1 MTGIPYASAKTGSQ
15 LVAGL
20 CKLSYQRSTFFFFFF
35 SACIVIN
42 SATVRGPR
50 GVSKVETQRLA
61 LSEITSRAEVLKR
74 LRQPLQT

>member
-1 MTGIPYASAKTGSQ
+1 M
-15 LVAGL
+15 LR
-20 CKLSYQRSTFFFFFF
+20 QRQDPSLWLAFANCPTNAALFFFFFF

>member
-20 CKLSYQRSTFFFFFF
+20 CKLSYQRSTFFFFF